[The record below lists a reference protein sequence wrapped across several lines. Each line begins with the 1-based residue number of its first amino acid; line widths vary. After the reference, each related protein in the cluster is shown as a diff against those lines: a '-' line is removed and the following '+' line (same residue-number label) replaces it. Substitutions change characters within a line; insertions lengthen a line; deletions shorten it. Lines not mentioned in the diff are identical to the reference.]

1 MSLTLNESVRDIVR
15 RGIDRAYISALPTSP
30 LNDPAVIRDILKD
43 TVSVSSFLR
52 HQSLRTSYRIAVVI

>member
-1 MSLTLNESVRDIVR
+1 MILTLNESVRDIVR
-15 RGIDRAYISALPTSP
+15 RGIDRAYISPLPTSP

-52 HQSLRTSYRIAVVI
+52 PQSLRTSYRIAVVI